1 MTRTVPPGA
10 PDGRDLAG
18 RGPGLRDLPG
28 RDLDGRGPGCGP
40 VEALRRLVGDAP
52 EVGLDLVAVDRVRR
66 AIDRH
71 GDRWLADMFTGAE
84 LEQLRLV
91 RGDLPER
98 AAGRV
103 AAKEAVVKALR
114 PDDLVAWHDIE
125 VLRLPHGA
133 PVVRLSGRAGRHAE
147 YRGVRS
153 VAVSITHQDGWAA
166 AIAVAGSAD
175 PDSIEEYPHG

>member
-1 MTRTVPPGA
+1 MIGVAPPDPPHG
-10 PDGRDLAG
+10 GDLAG
-18 RGPGLRDLPG
+18 RDLERRSLPG
-28 RDLDGRGPGCGP
+28 PDLDGRGPGGGP
-40 VEALRRLVGDAP
+40 AEALRRLVGGTPD
-52 EVGLDLVAVDRVRR
+52 VGLDLVAVERVRR
-66 AIDRH
+66 AIDHH
-71 GDRWLADMFTGAE
+71 GDRWLADMFTGPE

-103 AAKEAVVKALR
+103 AAKEAIVKALR

-147 YRGVRS
+147 HRGVRS

-166 AIAVAGSAD
+166 AIAVAGPAE
-175 PDSIEEYPHG
+175 PDTTEEYPHG